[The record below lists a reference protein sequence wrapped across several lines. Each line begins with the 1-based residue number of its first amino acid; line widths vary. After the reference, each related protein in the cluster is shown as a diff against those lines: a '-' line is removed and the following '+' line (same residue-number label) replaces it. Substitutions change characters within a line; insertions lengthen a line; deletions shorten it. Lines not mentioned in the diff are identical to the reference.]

1 MEKLDTQYD
10 SRVLNGAAVRLTTLE
25 VLGPVKLGNSQFL
38 YLSSH
43 LQMTQQMKHGL
54 RVTGNNHCWLQPHD
68 FARVLKAATPLAE
81 SLSQDCIIH

>member
-1 MEKLDTQYD
+1 MQCD

-25 VLGPVKLGNSQFL
+25 ATLSVGSRQTWKLSVSL

-43 LQMTQQMKHGL
+43 LQMTQQMEHRL

-68 FARVLKAATPLAE
+68 FAGVLKAATPLAE
-81 SLSQDCIIH
+81 SLLQDCIIH